1 VINADTRRALST
13 VADVLSRA
21 VLHHRRRDEHDAEM
35 ILARLTA
42 YSPITCAL
50 DDALTTVRGLLD
62 DDASA

>member
-1 VINADTRRALST
+1 MDADTRRALST

-21 VLHHRRRDEHDAEM
+21 ARHHRRRDEHDAEM
-35 ILARLTA
+35 SLARLTA

-50 DDALTTVRGLLD
+50 DDALNTVRGLLD